1 MKLKIKKMKLKI
13 KKMTKNEIKNQK
25 NTIKVQENTIKE
37 KEKKELDFKSELGK
51 IVENENLTS
60 EQIMELLKNLLQK

>member
-1 MKLKIKKMKLKI
+1 MQ
-13 KKMTKNEIKNQK
+13 E
-25 NTIKVQENTIKE
+25 NTIKDQDNIIKE

-60 EQIMELLKNLLQK
+60 EQIMELLKDLLQK